1 MPDCTLQLIYL
12 ASCHLIIFSKK
23 SIRALCLKP
32 NCRTPV
38 VTLKVSK
45 NRHFLF
51 LKYLSVPIKLVIF
64 SYTKHYSIQ
73 YNTLSMYSCYWAT
86 LSMYSCYFNI
96 LIYCSFQIKNEF
108 FGRLSRV
115 FQTLQKTF
123 FCFCFCLPTHVLV
136 NTCVG
141 KHMHW

>member
-73 YNTLSMYSCYWAT
+73 YNTKLG
-86 LSMYSCYFNI
+86 I
-96 LIYCSFQIKNEF
+96 
-108 FGRLSRV
+108 LSRTLGHTVQCVHV
-115 FQTLQKTF
+115 FLLFQYFDLAFKLKMSSLADCRVF
-123 FCFCFCLPTHVLV
+123 FRLFRRLFSVSV
-136 NTCVG
+136 SVSVYQ
-141 KHMHW
+141 HMCW